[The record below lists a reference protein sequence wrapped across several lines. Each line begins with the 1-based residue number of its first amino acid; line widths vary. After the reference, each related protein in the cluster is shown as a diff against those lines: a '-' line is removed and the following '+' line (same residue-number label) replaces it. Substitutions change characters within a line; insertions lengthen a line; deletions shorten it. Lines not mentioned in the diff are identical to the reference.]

1 MDQNRNENWQDLCK
15 AAANELDPKK
25 LMDLIVELNKA
36 LDERDSQRADSAD
49 AIDGGAFPTE
59 SAV

>member
-36 LDERDSQRADSAD
+36 LGSGTANGRLLRTQSMAEHVS
-49 AIDGGAFPTE
+49 TE